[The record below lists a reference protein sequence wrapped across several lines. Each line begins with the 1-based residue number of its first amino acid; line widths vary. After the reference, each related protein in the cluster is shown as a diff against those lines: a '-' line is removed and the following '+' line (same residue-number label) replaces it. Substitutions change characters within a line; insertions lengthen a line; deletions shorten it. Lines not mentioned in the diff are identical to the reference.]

1 MKKVTVFFL
10 LFFTTI
16 IVQAQVGINTTI
28 PNAQLDIRSSNQ
40 ATPTNTDGILI
51 PKVDVFPATNP
62 TAAQQGMMVYLT
74 TASTFLGNP
83 KPLGFYYWD
92 GISDWKA
99 VGENNT
105 NNWTISG
112 NAGTNPPTNFIGTT
126 DNVDLVFKRGN
137 TLAGRIGNS
146 NTFFGRMSGSISVG
160 ANNTYIG
167 TEAGSNNVTGQ
178 QNVFIGRRTGTFGA
192 TGSDNILI
200 GNGAGIFNEA
210 NQNSFIGSFSGNG
223 TSTGANN
230 TFMGYSSGSG
240 NDTGSQNAF
249 FGASAGNANSTG
261 VGNTIIGTNSDVS
274 SNNLNNASAIGF
286 NATVAANNSM
296 VLGSINGLNSATAST
311 SVGIGTTI
319 PRGVLDVTSSAH
331 GILIPRVTL
340 INTLSQAP
348 IANPQGGPLEVS
360 TLVYNTATL
369 GVSPNNVY
377 PGFYYWN
384 GAKWVRFDVD
394 GENNPKYYTAVGV
407 SPISAIPNI
416 YTPAPQMTITF
427 TPKDDVVIVNFSAN
441 GYASFSGCQENLIFF
456 QLILN
461 GVPITGWQSTAENPM
476 GVTNIRPVWMSNMH
490 IPIPVTI
497 GVPQTISINWMTPCN
512 GLGSIVGTPL
522 GAGSGGAYYANRIL
536 TIVDPNGG
544 GGIVGSP
551 PVTTNLWTLSGNS
564 GTNPSS
570 QFIGTVDN
578 QPLVFKTGSLEA
590 MRIDT
595 NGNLGIGT
603 SLPLS
608 ELHVVGKIRIVD
620 ASQANGRVLTSD
632 ASGVAT
638 WRNASDNAWGLTGN
652 TATNPAT
659 QFVGTVD
666 NQPLVLRTN
675 NLEQFRLTETGDVG
689 IGTNAPVGNLELR
702 KPNPVLR
709 VAADDFSSSFLQ
721 LYEITGG
728 NPFGYQ
734 FQYDGNLDKLHLW
747 SKGFAGNDGIRMTWL
762 KDGKVGIG
770 TTNPQA
776 QLELLDDNITT
787 NSLTRGNLHV
797 MTTNPQGI
805 DVGASI
811 TLGGYNDDLATAM
824 RVFGSIE
831 ARKTNATSVS
841 SSGYLMFKTNF
852 GGVLSE
858 RMRITHGGSVGI
870 GTNNPLGQFELSLDQ
885 GRKPG
890 TNTWT
895 VVSDQRL
902 KTINGNYT
910 KGLNEILQLNPIR
923 FNYKNNGERTF
934 EKEVLDTEFPGFIAQ
949 EVQPLFPDAV
959 GIDADGFLNF
969 NIHPILIASVNAIKE
984 LNAKNESLQSENESL
999 KTELNQQK
1007 KVLESVL
1014 QRLSQLEQK

>member
-10 LFFTTI
+10 LYFTTI
-16 IVQAQVGINTTI
+16 VVQAQVGINTTN
-28 PNAQLDIRSSNQ
+28 PDAQLDIRSSNQ
-40 ATPTNTDGILI
+40 ATPNNTDGILI

-62 TAAQQGMMVYLT
+62 TAAQQGMLVYLT
-74 TASTFLGNP
+74 TTSGTDLP
-83 KPLGFYYWD
+83 GFYYWD
-92 GISDWKA
+92 NTTTNWIAIGN
-99 VGENNT
+99 NNT
-105 NNWTISG
+105 NSWTTTG

-340 INTLSQAP
+340 TSTLAQAP

-377 PGFYYWN
+377 PGFYYWT
-384 GAKWVRFDVD
+384 GTKWNRFDVD
-394 GENNPKYYTAVGV
+394 GENNPKYYTSVGV
-407 SPISAIPNI
+407 TPIPAIPFI

-427 TPKDDVVIVNFSAN
+427 TPKDDVVMVHFSAN
-441 GYASFSGCQENLIFF
+441 GYATVSACQENPIFF
-456 QLILN
+456 QLIVN
-461 GVPITGWQSTAENPM
+461 GVPVTGWQSTAENPM
-476 GVTNIRPVWMSNMH
+476 GVTNVRPIWMSSMH
-490 IPIPVTI
+490 IPVAVTI
-497 GVPQTISINWMTPCN
+497 GIPQTISINWMTTCN
-512 GLGSIVGTPL
+512 GLGSFVGVPL
-522 GAGSGGAYYANRIL
+522 GAGGGGIYYANRVL
-536 TIVDPNGG
+536 TVIDPNGG
-544 GGIVGSP
+544 GGIVGAP
-551 PVTTNLWTLSGNS
+551 PVTTNMWTLSGNS
-564 GTNPSS
+564 GTDPTT

-578 QPLVFKTGSLEA
+578 QPLVFRTGSNEA
-590 MRIDT
+590 MRINT
-595 NGNLGIGT
+595 FGYLGIGT
-603 SLPLS
+603 TLPS
-608 ELHVVGKIRIVD
+608 SPLHVAGRIRMVD
-620 ASQANGRVLTSD
+620 GFQASGRVLTSD
-632 ASGVAT
+632 ANGTAS

-675 NLEQFRLTETGDVG
+675 NLEHFRLTETGDVG

-702 KPNPVLR
+702 KPNPVFR
-709 VAADDFSSSFLQ
+709 VAADDFNSSFLQ

-762 KDGKVGIG
+762 KDGNVGIG
-770 TTNPQA
+770 TTSP
-776 QLELLDDNITT
+776 
-787 NSLTRGNLHV
+787 LTRLDVVDENTITSNLTYGNLYV
-797 MTTNPQGI
+797 RSNNAQNI
-805 DVGASI
+805 DVGGAI
-811 TLGGYNDDLATAM
+811 TLGGYNDDTM
-824 RVFGSIE
+824 VQPRVFGSVE
-831 ARKTNATSVS
+831 GRKSNATTNS
-841 SSGYLMFKTNF
+841 SSGYLIFKTNNA
-852 GGVLSE
+852 GTLAE
-858 RMRITHGGSVGI
+858 RMRITNTGNIGI
-870 GTNNPLGQFELSLDQ
+870 GTAVPGGLFELALDQ

-923 FNYKNNGERTF
+923 FNYKNSGERTF
-934 EKEVLDTEFPGFIAQ
+934 EKDVLETEFAGFIAQ

-959 GIDADGFLNF
+959 GTDADGFFNF

-984 LNAKNESLQSENESL
+984 LNAKNESLQTENESL

-1014 QRLSQLEQK
+1014 QRLTQLEQK

>member
-1 MKKVTVFFL
+1 MKKITLFLL

-16 IVQAQVGINTTI
+16 IVKAQVGINTTI

-40 ATPTNTDGILI
+40 AVPTNTDGILI

-62 TAAQQGMMVYLT
+62 TATQQGMLVYLT
-74 TASTFLGNP
+74 TTSGTDLP
-83 KPLGFYYWD
+83 GFYYWD
-92 GISDWKA
+92 NTTVDWIPI
-99 VGENNT
+99 GNNNT
-105 NNWTISG
+105 NGWTISG
-112 NAGTNPPTNFIGTT
+112 NTGTNPTTNFIGTT
-126 DNVDLVFKRGN
+126 DNVDLVFRRAN
-137 TLAGRIGNS
+137 VLSGRIGNS
-146 NTFFGRMSGSISVG
+146 TTFFGRLSGSVSTG
-160 ANNTYIG
+160 TNNTYIG
-167 TEAGSNNVTGQ
+167 TEAGRDNVTGQ
-178 QNVFIGRRTGTFGA
+178 QNVFIGRRAGTFGA

-230 TFMGYSSGSG
+230 TFMGYSSGSANG
-240 NDTGSQNAF
+240 TGSQNAF
-249 FGASAGNANSTG
+249 FGASAGTANSTG
-261 VGNTIIGTNSDVS
+261 IGNTIIGTNSNLS
-274 SNNLNNASAIGF
+274 LNNLNNASAIGF
-286 NATVAANNSM
+286 NAMVGANNSM

-340 INTLSQAP
+340 INTFSQAP

-377 PGFYYWN
+377 PGFYYWT
-384 GAKWVRFDVD
+384 GTKWNRFDVD

-407 SPISAIPNI
+407 TPIAAIPPV
-416 YTPAPQMTITF
+416 YSLAPQMTITF

-476 GVTNIRPVWMSNMH
+476 GVSNVRPIWMANMH
-490 IPIPVTI
+490 IPVPVTI

-551 PVTTNLWTLSGNS
+551 PVTTNMWTLSGNS
-564 GTNPSS
+564 GTNPAT

-578 QPLVFKTGSLEA
+578 QPLVFKTGSFEA

-595 NGNLGIGT
+595 FGNLGIGT
-603 SLPLS
+603 PFPSSP
-608 ELHVVGKIRIVD
+608 LHVVGKIRMVD
-620 ASQANGRVLTSD
+620 GSQANGRVLTSD
-632 ASGVAT
+632 VNGTAT

-659 QFVGTVD
+659 QFVGTAD

-675 NLEQFRLTETGDVG
+675 NLEQFRLTETGNVG
-689 IGTNAPVGNLELR
+689 IGTTTPVGNLELR
-702 KPNPVLR
+702 KPNPVFR

-770 TTNPQA
+770 TTNPQSL
-776 QLELLDDNITT
+776 LEILDDNITT
-787 NSLTRGNLHV
+787 NSITRGNLHV

-805 DVGASI
+805 DVGAAI

-831 ARKTNATSVS
+831 ARKSNATNIS

-852 GGVLSE
+852 GGLLTE
-858 RMRITHGGSVGI
+858 RMRITNTGNIGI
-870 GTNNPLGQFELSLDQ
+870 GTVNPLGQFELSFDQ

-890 TNTWT
+890 TGTWT
-895 VVSDQRL
+895 IVSDQRL
-902 KTINGNYT
+902 KTINGKYT

-923 FNYKNNGERTF
+923 FNYKNSGERTF
-934 EKEVLDTEFPGFIAQ
+934 EKEILDTEFPGFIAQ

-959 GIDADGFLNF
+959 GTDADGFLNF

-984 LNAKNESLQSENESL
+984 LNAKNESLQTENEAL
-999 KTELNQQK
+999 KTELNEQK
-1007 KVLESVL
+1007 SILESVL
-1014 QRLSQLEQK
+1014 QRLTLLEQK